1 MDLRFLKFWGTCKVA
16 IFFVRPCMAPKL
28 SEHLGKHYRELI
40 LAVNN
45 IPSILGDDVGPTAA
59 MRTNHAVQN
68 GTKNQRYSCDTRPA
82 KCRFFFESMYGSKTF
97 RTPRKTFWGA
107 PSSCE

>member
-1 MDLRFLKFWGTCKVA
+1 
-16 IFFVRPCMAPKL
+16 MAPKL

-82 KCRFFFESMYGSKTF
+82 KCRFFLSPCMVLKLSEHPGKRFGELLLAVSEHIIILNDDLPRCGPTF
-97 RTPRKTFWGA
+97 LHRID
-107 PSSCE
+107 